1 MARQWR
7 IEYEGALYHVMSR
20 GNEGCKIVRDDHDRK
35 VFLDLLGKMCK
46 RHNVEIYTY
55 VLMDNHYHLLL
66 QTPLGNLSKSMQ
78 WFAQTYTRQYNLRHS
93 RSGHLF
99 QGRFKSFL
107 VEDDSYLINLSCYI
121 HRNPLR
127 AGMVNRLIDHKWSSY
142 PAYAYGKNK
151 PEWLNTDL
159 IFSYYSRKNRHE
171 EYRQQV
177 QTYAKEE
184 KKIWE
189 EVSYGLF
196 MGSREYIENMSQR
209 FLEKKDR
216 DKEIP
221 QQKQILKTAGF
232 EKKIRNAAEVLGFKL
247 EAVRKRGRV
256 REDEKEGR
264 DILLYLLWESGI
276 YTNKEIGA
284 MFGLSYSAVS
294 RRVGLLRPRLLKD
307 RQLKKKYNK
316 ANALIKM

>member
-1 MARQWR
+1 
-7 IEYEGALYHVMSR
+7 MSR
-20 GNEGCKIVRDDHDRK
+20 GNEGSEIVRDDHDRK

-46 RHNVEIYTY
+46 RHKVEIYTY

-66 QTPLGNLSKSMQ
+66 KTPLGNLSKSMQ
-78 WFAQTYTRQYNLRHS
+78 WFAQTYTRQYNLRHR

-107 VEDDSYLINLSCYI
+107 VEDDSYLIDLSCYI

-142 PAYAYGKNK
+142 SAYAYGKK
-151 PEWLNTDL
+151 KEEWLCTDL
-159 IFSYYSRKNRHE
+159 ILSYYSRKKRNE
-171 EYRQQV
+171 EYRRQV
-177 QTYAKEE
+177 QAYAKEE

-189 EVSYGLF
+189 DVRYGLF

-209 FLEKKDR
+209 FLEKQDC
-216 DKEIP
+216 DKEMP
-221 QQKQILKTAGF
+221 QQKKVLKTEVF
-232 EKKIRNAAEVLGFKL
+232 KKKIWNAAEALGFEI

-256 REDEKEGR
+256 REEQKEGR

-276 YTNKEIGA
+276 YTNKEIGT

-294 RRVGLLRPRLLKD
+294 RRAGLLRPRLLKELK
-307 RQLKKKYNK
+307 LKKKYNM
-316 ANALIKM
+316 ASALIKI